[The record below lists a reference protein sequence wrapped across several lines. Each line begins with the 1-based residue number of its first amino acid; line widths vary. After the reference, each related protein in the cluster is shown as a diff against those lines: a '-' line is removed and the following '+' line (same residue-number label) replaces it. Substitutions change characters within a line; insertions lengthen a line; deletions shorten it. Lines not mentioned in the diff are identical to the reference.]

1 MLIPPGCQC
10 EIEKTAFNAYVMR
23 QEQIDYFIEALA
35 AFDDPNDRDNQILAA
50 YRANLDIDSLTDD
63 EIEYIVKEVNNICQ
77 N

>member
-23 QEQIDYFIEALA
+23 QEQIDDFIEVLET
-35 AFDDPNDRDNQILAA
+35 FDDPNDHNNQILAA
-50 YRANLDIDSLTDD
+50 YCTNLDIDSLTDD

-77 N
+77 K